1 MLIEKDEILLKIK
14 KKTDVL
20 NSYFGSVT
28 DSIDLFSWSIK
39 AKNENIDAGQNIA
52 KRFKNHPSLI
62 KIKQLVNN
70 QAQFFFQPAII
81 HTVKEVMDGLPS
93 NKATSRMIPVKVLKK
108 KWIYF

>member
-14 KKTDVL
+14 KKTVL

-28 DSIDLFSWSIK
+28 DSIDLLSWSIK
-39 AKNENIDAGQNIA
+39 TKNENIDAGQNIA

-70 QAQFFFQPAII
+70 QAQFFFQLVII

-93 NKATSRMIPVKVLKK
+93 NKATSRMIAVKVLKK

>member
-14 KKTDVL
+14 KKTVL

-39 AKNENIDAGQNIA
+39 TKNENIDAGQNIA

-70 QAQFFFQPAII
+70 QAQFFFQLVII

-93 NKATSRMIPVKVLKK
+93 NKATSRMIPVKVLRK